1 MPFVTGNKIAILN
14 VYDACITLTDA
25 PTHFSEYVVNGVTYT
40 SVDTLQA
47 SLLDVIYTR
56 LSLGTISGTGT
67 VTNVSLSLG
76 STGTDVNGSV
86 ASPTTTPIITL
97 NIPTASATNRGVL
110 STTDWTAFN
119 TVKSGTAG
127 TIPLFSAS
135 GLQNS
140 LLSQTGNQIN
150 LGTYAAFG
158 VNNPGTPGDPG
169 VDNDAWIGSI
179 INNDFLIKVNNIEAA
194 RFDTALRLKIANIP
208 NATTD
213 TDKFLVSDGGMVKY
227 RTGAELL
234 SDIGAYNATNP
245 AGYIS
250 GITSGMVTTALGFT
264 PYNATNPAGYTS
276 NLGTVTS
283 VSGTGTVSGLTLSG
297 TVTSS
302 GNLTLGGTLSLT
314 SGQVT
319 TALGFTPYNATN
331 PAGYITSAALSGYL
345 PLSGGTLE
353 SSGSSNTLNINHTS
367 GSGIALNIS
376 KNGNGEALTIV
387 KGSGSGNAASI
398 TGGIT
403 LLSELNLT
411 TKLADAHI
419 NSAAVW
425 NAKQNALNGTGFV
438 KISGTTISY
447 DNSSYALASAIS
459 GTTNYLAKFT
469 ASGVVGNS
477 LIYDN
482 GTNVGIGTTTPARKL
497 EVSQTGDA
505 FINIRGSFFNNS
517 GIIFSDID
525 LNFDSCAIRNDRQNN
540 ALWFST
546 AGINTERMRITS
558 GGNLLIGTTT
568 DAGYKL
574 DVNGTG
580 RFSGVAGVQMS
591 RLKLV
596 ESTYSTNFTVYTGVD
611 NSNSIGIYNETSG
624 VYNLKISSAGAATFS
639 SSITSTGFF
648 VSSDITLKTLT
659 QDTFDA
665 SKIDAISYK
674 WKTDLQGKT
683 LVGYSAQEVQK
694 YMPDAVNTD
703 SNGKLSVDYIQVLVQ
718 KIAHLENKLKE
729 HGLE

>member
-1 MPFVTGNKIAILN
+1 MAITG
-14 VYDACITLTDA
+14 
-25 PTHFSEYVVNGVTYT
+25 
-40 SVDTLQA
+40 
-47 SLLDVIYTR
+47 IYTKDFPD
-56 LSLGTISGTGT
+56 LGRDAGATDLIPIAEVGNIVTKKTPVSGLITSARVVGALGFTPYGATPGT
-67 VTNVSLSLG
+67 VGKLAMFG
-76 STGTDVNGSV
+76 ATD
-86 ASPTTTPIITL
+86 
-97 NIPTASATNRGVL
+97 
-110 STTDWTAFN
+110 
-119 TVKSGTAG
+119 
-127 TIPLFSAS
+127 
-135 GLQNS
+135 LQDS
-140 LLSQTGNQIN
+140 LLSQSGNQIN

-179 INNDFLIKVNNIEAA
+179 INNDFLVKINNVEAL
-194 RFDTALRLKIANIP
+194 RIDTALSLKIANIP
-208 NATTD
+208 KATTD
-213 TDKFLVSDGGMVKY
+213 TDKFLVSDGGVVKY

-264 PYNATNPAGYTS
+264 PYDATNPNGYTS

-297 TVTSS
+297 TVTTS
-302 GNLTLGGTLSLT
+302 GSLTLGGTLSLT
-314 SGQVT
+314 SGQIT
-319 TALGFTPYNATN
+319 TALGFTPYDATN

-345 PLSGGTLE
+345 PLTGGTLE
-353 SSGSSNTLNINHTS
+353 SSGSTNTLNINHTS

-419 NSAAVW
+419 ASADTW
-425 NAKQNALNGTGFV
+425 NAKIGG
-438 KISGTTISY
+438 
-447 DNSSYALASAIS
+447 S

-477 LIYDN
+477 LIFDN
-482 GTNVGIGTTTPARKL
+482 GTNVGIGTTSPGQKL
-497 EVSQTGDA
+497 TVENAGDT
-505 FINIRGSFFNNS
+505 FIQ
-517 GIIFSDID
+517 
-525 LNFDSCAIRNDRQNN
+525 IRNSSAGQNLFLG
-540 ALWFST
+540 ATST
-546 AGINTERMRITS
+546 DARITNDAATPFTFNLNGAERMRITS
-558 GGNLLIGTTT
+558 GGNVLIGTTT

-574 DVNGTG
+574 DVNGAGRFGGDLTVTGIYRDYQGEALIQTTTGAVTQIGTTAAGTG
-580 RFSGVAGVQMS
+580 RSIQLLAGNAV
-591 RLKLV
+591 RL
-596 ESTYSTNFTVYTGVD
+596 SIA
-611 NSNSIGIYNETSG
+611 SN
-624 VYNLKISSAGAATFS
+624 GAATFS
-639 SSITSTGFF
+639 SSVTSTGFF
-648 VSSDITLKTLT
+648 VSSDITLKSLT
-659 QDTFDA
+659 QDKFDA

-674 WKTDLQGKT
+674 WKTDLNGKT
-683 LVGYSAQEVQK
+683 LVGYSAQDVQK

-718 KIAHLENKLKE
+718 KIAHLENKLKQ